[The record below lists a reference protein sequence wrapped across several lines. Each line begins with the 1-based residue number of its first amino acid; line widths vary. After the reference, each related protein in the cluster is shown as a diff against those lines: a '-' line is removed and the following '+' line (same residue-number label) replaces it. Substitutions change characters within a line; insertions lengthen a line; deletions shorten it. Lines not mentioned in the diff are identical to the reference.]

1 MYSGLY
7 NFRVGNL
14 LEGTTHYI
22 TLYKTKLSPARASL
36 LGLSLAKSPQHQHQ
50 SQIEYKSDMPTETC
64 FLLDWY
70 YINVSALPS

>member
-1 MYSGLY
+1 MVVGSGVGVVVAGE
-7 NFRVGNL
+7 VGN
-14 LEGTTHYI
+14 
-22 TLYKTKLSPARASL
+22 KTKLSPARASL